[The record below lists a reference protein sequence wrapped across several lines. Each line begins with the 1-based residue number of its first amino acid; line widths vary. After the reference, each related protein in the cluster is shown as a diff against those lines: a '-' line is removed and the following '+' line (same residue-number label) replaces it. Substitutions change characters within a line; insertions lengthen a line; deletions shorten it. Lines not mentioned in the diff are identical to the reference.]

1 MELFYSAGVLQAIN
15 GEKSMKKSLFLFTFI
30 LATASINFSQ
40 DFVRPPV
47 STTAPSTLRHEIIEN
62 PSMTLRLD
70 KYTGRVFW
78 LSQCSQRSNIGVGQ
92 CWKETIVLELP
103 KPNSESSV
111 RYQIF
116 AQSGNNRLLLL
127 IDTTTGKTWQLGIE
141 DGLYKWTPLID
152 TVPLPQS
159 FEIVR

>member
-1 MELFYSAGVLQAIN
+1 
-15 GEKSMKKSLFLFTFI
+15 MKKSLFLVT
-30 LATASINFSQ
+30 LVLTAASITFSQ

-47 STTAPSTLRHEIIEN
+47 GTTAPSTLRHEIIEN
-62 PSMTLRLD
+62 SSVTLRLD
-70 KYTGRVFW
+70 KYTGRVFL
-78 LSQCSQRSNIGVGQ
+78 LSQCPQRSNIGVGQ

-103 KPNSESSV
+103 KPSSESSV

-116 AQSGNNRLLLL
+116 GQSGNNRLLLL
-127 IDTTTGKTWQLGIE
+127 LDTTTGKTWQFGIE

-152 TVPLPQS
+152 TVTLPQS